1 MAERR
6 MFSKAVIHS
15 ARFLRM
21 PSGARLL
28 YYDLGMAA
36 DDEGAVEAFT
46 VMRTTGATEAD
57 LRLLEQ
63 KGFIQILNEDLVSYI
78 THWHENNWIR
88 ADRRRPSVYA
98 ELLRSQGG
106 LMDRCQTADSQT
118 AAQDRIAENRSE
130 KESKAQG
137 NSPLPGITYA

>member
-36 DDEGAVEAFT
+36 DDEGVVEAFT

-98 ELLRSQGG
+98 ELLRSQSPT
-106 LMDRCQTADSQT
+106 DSCQAADNQT
-118 AAQDRIAENRSE
+118 AAQDRIAEDRSE
-130 KESKAQG
+130 KENKAQG
-137 NSPLPGITYA
+137 NPSLPGITYA